1 MTEKLTFKGL
11 SMSQDV
17 YKSHCI
23 DEELLEWSV
32 LPSARAG
39 RSIAL
44 MSRFSSGQF
53 YHSRINYNNLKEG
66 RYLL

>member
-1 MTEKLTFKGL
+1 
-11 SMSQDV
+11 MSRDV

-44 MSRFSSGQF
+44 ITRFSSGQF
-53 YHSRINYNNLKEG
+53 YHSRINYNNLLEG
-66 RYLL
+66 VYSL

>member
-1 MTEKLTFKGL
+1 MKNFSSSQFYLPQGPIDL
-11 SMSQDV
+11 S
-17 YKSHCI
+17 
-23 DEELLEWSV
+23 
-32 LPSARAG
+32 
-39 RSIAL
+39 AL